1 MSLNQEEKIMIRLS
15 NIHLSFQ
22 ENELIKQGDMIIPS
36 GIVTLLRGESGCGK
50 TTLLM
55 SIGLLS
61 QQVEMDYLF
70 DHIDIHTADESTLS
84 CIRQN
89 EISFIFQETYL
100 FDHMNLIENIQ
111 FYAALSYHELTEEE
125 IRKQLDFVGLDLDF
139 HTQIRSMSGGEKQ
152 RLAIVCGLLKDAKLF
167 IFDEPTSY
175 LDNENRQ
182 IIISIIDKLAHE
194 KNKMVLI
201 VSHDEHMQEIA
212 NQIYEFQDKQI
223 VCVKTTP
230 YQKSHNELKWQPLNM
245 KILYQYI
252 YKKNKR
258 LSLVIGIILGV
269 VLTGFTVS
277 FVYNIFYGVQDEK
290 AILSS
295 IHHKVYLMKA
305 DGLFITATDQ
315 VKLQEY
321 FRDYQLYPEID
332 SFTNVS
338 VGSKTIENI
347 YIKPYYSHS
356 IEDTHLLK
364 SYRPRTYGSIYATYE
379 LYHFFENSLD
389 NGVKVKEK
397 SMQLSGILYP
407 NYDIGYALYI
417 PYDFLKEE
425 LKTIGIELGTIPV
438 SRMAINIDSLEDY
451 RSINQNLS
459 KDYLLK
465 TNIDVNAQIN
475 MLSFFKSSYL
485 IVFLVIVL
493 IVLIIYKTY
502 RVIDDK
508 RNIALLKILGVNFKS
523 LMKMK
528 TFEEFLF
535 IIPMAIISIILS
547 SISIYYLKIE
557 TLAYFRAGGIITLN
571 LFIILLVDIVIYFI
585 FLKKYSAAVLIRND

>member
-1 MSLNQEEKIMIRLS
+1 MIQLS
-15 NIHLSFQ
+15 NIRLSFQ

-36 GIVTLLRGESGCGK
+36 GMITLLKGESGCGK

-55 SIGLLS
+55 SVGLLS

-70 DHIDIHTADESTLS
+70 DHMNINKADELTLS

-100 FDHMNLIENIQ
+100 FDHMNLIENMQ
-111 FYAALSYHELTEEE
+111 FYAALSYHEITEEKMRE
-125 IRKQLDFVGLDLDF
+125 QLDFVGLDLDF
-139 HTQIRSMSGGEKQ
+139 NTSIRSMSGGEKQ

-182 IIISIIDKLAHE
+182 IIISIIERLAHE

-201 VSHDEHMQEIA
+201 ASHDEHMQDIA

-223 VCVKTTP
+223 ECVKTTP
-230 YQKSHNELKWQPLNM
+230 YQKSHNEFKWQPLNM

-252 YKKNKR
+252 YKKNIR
-258 LSLVIGIILGV
+258 LSLIIGIIIGII
-269 VLTGFTVS
+269 LTGFTVS
-277 FVYNIFYGVQDEK
+277 FLYNIFYGVQDEK

-305 DGLFITATDQ
+305 DGLFIAAADQ

-321 FRDYQLYPEID
+321 FHDYQLYPEID
-332 SFTNVS
+332 SYMNVS
-338 VGSKTIENI
+338 AGSKIIENI
-347 YIKPYYSHS
+347 YIKPYYSRS

-364 SYRPRTYGSIYATYE
+364 SYSPRTYGSIYATYE

-397 SMQLSGILYP
+397 SIQLSGILHP
-407 NYDIGYALYI
+407 SYDTGYALYI
-417 PYDFLKEE
+417 PYDFLKDA
-425 LKTIGIELGTIPV
+425 LKTTGIELGTIPV
-438 SRMAINIDSLEDY
+438 SRIAINIDSLDDY

-465 TNIDVNAQIN
+465 TNVDVNAQIN

-485 IVFLVIVL
+485 IVFWVIAL
-493 IVLIIYKTY
+493 IVLVIYKTY

-508 RNIALLKILGVNFKS
+508 RNVALLKTLGVNFKA

-528 TFEEFLF
+528 LFEELLF
-535 IIPMAIISIILS
+535 IIPMVIISIVFS
-547 SISIYYLKIE
+547 SISIYYLKID
-557 TLAYFRAGGIITLN
+557 TLAYFRGGGIIALN